1 MKEIAPNF
9 QRDSWQFTKPNSN
22 IYQFSKNNKEFQI
35 TILENEIEVLV
46 PLKECDSAY
55 KTNFNDYFSTTE
67 YLIQHL
73 DYQEN

>member
-1 MKEIAPNF
+1 MNVIAPNF
-9 QRDSWQFTKPNSN
+9 KAHSWLFTKTDNN
-22 IYQFSKNNKEFQI
+22 ICRFSKNNKEFQI

>member
-35 TILENEIEVLV
+35 TIFENDFEVLI
-46 PLKECDSAY
+46 PLKESDSVY
-55 KTNFNDYFSTTE
+55 KTNFNDSFSVAK

-73 DYQEN
+73 DYHKN